1 MSFRTIVALA
11 CSVTCCL
18 SVTARCQCEPNMEK
32 QIAQVMNT
40 WVEDWNEK
48 RIDDLTKLYYSQAV
62 LLPADGSRAEG
73 QSEIRAS
80 LQKQIGSK
88 VEVRSL
94 GPAGNGCLAWEN
106 GTYTQT
112 KNGQSVEGNYLVVLI
127 WEGSKWLIIQHAWTV
142 KQRLN

>member
-1 MSFRTIVALA
+1 MRFQAALLTVCA
-11 CSVTCCL
+11 LLFLTSIRAAAQGV
-18 SVTARCQCEPNMEK
+18 PNVEK

-48 RIDDLTKLYYSQAV
+48 RIDDLTTLYYSHAV

-88 VEVRSL
+88 VEVRRLGLVTNASL
-94 GPAGNGCLAWEN
+94 AYEN
-106 GTYTQT
+106 GAYTQT

-127 WEGSKWLIIQHAWTV
+127 WEGSKWLIIQQAWTV

>member
-1 MSFRTIVALA
+1 MRFRAALLTVCA
-11 CSVTCCL
+11 LLFLTPIRAAAQRV
-18 SVTARCQCEPNMEK
+18 PNMEK

-48 RIDDLTKLYYSQAV
+48 QIDDLTKLYYSHAV

-73 QSEIRAS
+73 QSEIRAF
-80 LQKQIGSK
+80 LQKKIGSK
-88 VEVRSL
+88 VEVRSVGL
-94 GPAGNGCLAWEN
+94 VDNASLAYEN

-127 WEGSKWLIIQHAWTV
+127 WEGGKWLIIQQAWTV